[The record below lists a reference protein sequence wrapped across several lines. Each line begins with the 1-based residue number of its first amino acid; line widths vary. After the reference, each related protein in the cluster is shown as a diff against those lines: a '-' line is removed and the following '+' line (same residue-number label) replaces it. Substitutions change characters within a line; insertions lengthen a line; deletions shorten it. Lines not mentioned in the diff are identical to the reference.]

1 MTAKTTSGE
10 INIQDHD
17 SKYNLEA
24 SSTAGDIDITL
35 SEKPQDAVI
44 TGQSAGDV
52 TIFNEEN
59 KNVTIG
65 NGSKKISGKTVA
77 GDVTIKTR

>member
-24 SSTAGDIDITL
+24 SSTRRYRYYFIG
-35 SEKPQDAVI
+35 KPQDAVI
-44 TGQSAGDV
+44 TGQSA
-52 TIFNEEN
+52 
-59 KNVTIG
+59 
-65 NGSKKISGKTVA
+65 A
-77 GDVTIKTR
+77 GDVTILMKKIKCNNWKWQ